1 MPNKQNPSDMSGDIL
16 SQMLGGNSQQRRLL
30 ESIDAKLG
38 QMIQD
43 GRNMSQAN
51 AVNSYGRSSSYSYRN
66 PKYSSFSRMSADSED
81 TFDVSKIEEGVI
93 SELTQSILRSRGL
106 RGMFDSIIQSIAGP
120 VKNSVTNATLDLL
133 DGIEHQMK
141 VASGKAGF
149 SKKFQ
154 GFLSK
159 LADDLGVETKDIK
172 KAIGRELGKK
182 LLGGSDDLKAVTDFW
197 KTFSTKSIDAIKQ
210 TYDNATA
217 MDTVELAQAQKALE
231 SAKSRLESA
240 KKQFADATND
250 GNNSEVKSDS
260 SEATESSKRQKSQ
273 NESRE
278 VNVQESSIKAQVCNI
293 TAQHIDINIDG
304 VNLAEL
310 LKGNKVEAI
319 QRLSRTN
326 SEKTKPTEQLEN
338 LQSNQ
343 SSQDVQ
349 SMLEIS
355 ERDLELQVKP
365 KQKSEPTMPDAP
377 YSDSGRNIPTKNPE
391 ERGIQSILSEMYKEN
406 EELSKVISKLTRGY
420 EMMSPIYTS
429 QSGYDESSPYASFS
443 GTNSDI
449 QYSYQGGLG
458 SINDVS
464 QVVVPT
470 LSNLS
475 GGDTLSMPSL
485 NVSEASALR
494 NTYSQSATSAVASRY
509 GEMIASGDTSGAEK
523 LKLKTLNP
531 LENDVNSADIEV
543 ANAKATKAF
552 TGLESVF
559 DLIKKKAEPL
569 IRSNKFTST
578 AYDGAKRS
586 VKSETSN
593 IFSIFNKASQDGKKK
608 YQEELDKL
616 DDGTLTPDKM
626 SGLNGIISSLTGGA
640 KGATEAGAAMS
651 GMLSG
656 VSGVVSKLGVQGLL
670 AAGAFKLV
678 TGMLKNGFAP
688 AIEGAKKL
696 IDTSSAALNRY
707 HLSQKKNIEYAQ
719 KRLLEDIN
727 TLVSTPFDILRKGA
741 EEWYSAWD
749 NNIRTI
755 NATQGYTK
763 SDLQDLMASF
773 ADRLRT
779 EGLTSVVS
787 ATDITNNLTKVLQS
801 GLSGSIAEE
810 FAYIATK
817 LNAAVPTQD
826 FFGYADTYASIAA
839 NAVRTGMS
847 QTQAIEYANQ
857 QLTAFANNVL
867 YASREVAGGF
877 TTGLKNAESLF
888 KQSVQI
894 AQTGKTYNA
903 SEISGVLTAVSA
915 ITGAI
920 APDLANA
927 MTDAIYKAAVGGNNS
942 EIVALRSLAGVNASN
957 TEFLRELTSNP
968 KAVFSELFS
977 ELAERQTMSADAFME
992 VAEGLSSI
1000 FGISA
1005 ESFARVDF
1013 AYLAQAINSMDT
1025 SSKALIDNMNLLK
1038 SGETT
1043 TNAESMK
1050 MQQINKMILDDGLS
1064 YVLDNEAARA
1074 IQQHMWDEQLARE
1087 LQETEYGVNLHG
1099 AALELLEGIRHA
1111 VDTITTILNPFKL
1124 LGKIGALF
1132 TSSKEDD
1139 ALKEDI
1145 GKILDLGKVGAG
1157 NAQSRYNMTSY
1168 RENLKVVDDL
1178 TTMFGATSSFKSMN
1192 KVTNALDHSSGWIP
1206 GATLEWGEGGYSGST
1221 PIKLNTAPSSK
1232 FAWRSV
1238 GKSQALAAFNSSQAN
1253 YDLQGIE
1260 GIRKIQND
1268 NEIIQDA
1275 TNASTQNLQ
1284 RMLNSMEGFVSRNPS
1299 ASYEDW
1305 LKTSR
1310 SFGIADF
1317 SAVAKESGLTNDQI
1331 SNQYALLQAQQD
1343 MVQKKERQA
1352 KEDQYWE
1359 STEKSLSSVSSSVSN
1374 EGEGGILG
1382 KVAVATNALTSIS
1395 ESYMNVSMKVDSIEI
1410 KMDAIKS
1417 SIDALGTSSISQ
1429 DVMSEILNGVIHIK
1443 EFTSNIYGASHGLD
1457 DNRAK
1462 PTGFDLSIAGW
1473 LQFIYNKLADSID
1486 PTVISIGENTE
1497 SIKERIGQP
1506 GGYQGSRS
1514 DNLEIVQKLDTIANI
1529 LNAKLGNSG
1538 YEIVNGQI
1546 MSSFRSMATAG
1557 TGY

>member
-120 VKNSVTNATLDLL
+120 VKNSVTKATLDLL

-141 VASGKAGF
+141 MASGKAGF

-250 GNNSEVKSDS
+250 GKNSEAKSDS

-304 VNLAEL
+304 ANLAEL

-326 SEKTKPTEQLEN
+326 SEKTKPKEQLED

-343 SSQDVQ
+343 SSQNVQ
-349 SMLEIS
+349 SMVEIS

-365 KQKSEPTMPDAP
+365 KQKSAPTMPDAP
-377 YSDSGRNIPTKNPE
+377 YSNSGRNIPTKNPE
-391 ERGIQSILSEMYKEN
+391 DRSIQSILSEMYKEN

-494 NTYSQSATSAVASRY
+494 NTYSQSVTGVVASRY
-509 GEMIASGDTSGAEK
+509 GELIASGDTSGAEK

-531 LENDVNSADIEV
+531 LEDDVNSAEIEV

-559 DLIKKKAEPL
+559 DSIKKKSEPL

-578 AYDGAKRS
+578 AYDSAKRG

-593 IFSIFNKASQDGKKK
+593 IFSIFNESSQKGKEK
-608 YQEELDKL
+608 YLSELGKL
-616 DDGTLTPDKM
+616 NEGTLSPDKM
-626 SGLNGIISSLTGGA
+626 SGLNGIISSLTG
-640 KGATEAGAAMS
+640 GATEAGAAMS

-656 VSGVVSKLGVQGLL
+656 VSGVISKLGPEGLL
-670 AAGAFKLV
+670 AAGAFKLAVGAFKLV

-894 AQTGKTYNA
+894 AQT
-903 SEISGVLTAVSA
+903 
-915 ITGAI
+915 
-920 APDLANA
+920 
-927 MTDAIYKAAVGGNNS
+927 
-942 EIVALRSLAGVNASN
+942 
-957 TEFLRELTSNP
+957 
-968 KAVFSELFS
+968 
-977 ELAERQTMSADAFME
+977 
-992 VAEGLSSI
+992 
-1000 FGISA
+1000 
-1005 ESFARVDF
+1005 
-1013 AYLAQAINSMDT
+1013 
-1025 SSKALIDNMNLLK
+1025 
-1038 SGETT
+1038 
-1043 TNAESMK
+1043 
-1050 MQQINKMILDDGLS
+1050 
-1064 YVLDNEAARA
+1064 
-1074 IQQHMWDEQLARE
+1074 
-1087 LQETEYGVNLHG
+1087 
-1099 AALELLEGIRHA
+1099 
-1111 VDTITTILNPFKL
+1111 
-1124 LGKIGALF
+1124 
-1132 TSSKEDD
+1132 
-1139 ALKEDI
+1139 
-1145 GKILDLGKVGAG
+1145 
-1157 NAQSRYNMTSY
+1157 
-1168 RENLKVVDDL
+1168 
-1178 TTMFGATSSFKSMN
+1178 
-1192 KVTNALDHSSGWIP
+1192 
-1206 GATLEWGEGGYSGST
+1206 
-1221 PIKLNTAPSSK
+1221 
-1232 FAWRSV
+1232 
-1238 GKSQALAAFNSSQAN
+1238 
-1253 YDLQGIE
+1253 
-1260 GIRKIQND
+1260 
-1268 NEIIQDA
+1268 
-1275 TNASTQNLQ
+1275 
-1284 RMLNSMEGFVSRNPS
+1284 
-1299 ASYEDW
+1299 
-1305 LKTSR
+1305 
-1310 SFGIADF
+1310 
-1317 SAVAKESGLTNDQI
+1317 
-1331 SNQYALLQAQQD
+1331 
-1343 MVQKKERQA
+1343 
-1352 KEDQYWE
+1352 
-1359 STEKSLSSVSSSVSN
+1359 
-1374 EGEGGILG
+1374 
-1382 KVAVATNALTSIS
+1382 
-1395 ESYMNVSMKVDSIEI
+1395 
-1410 KMDAIKS
+1410 
-1417 SIDALGTSSISQ
+1417 
-1429 DVMSEILNGVIHIK
+1429 
-1443 EFTSNIYGASHGLD
+1443 
-1457 DNRAK
+1457 
-1462 PTGFDLSIAGW
+1462 
-1473 LQFIYNKLADSID
+1473 
-1486 PTVISIGENTE
+1486 
-1497 SIKERIGQP
+1497 
-1506 GGYQGSRS
+1506 
-1514 DNLEIVQKLDTIANI
+1514 
-1529 LNAKLGNSG
+1529 
-1538 YEIVNGQI
+1538 
-1546 MSSFRSMATAG
+1546 
-1557 TGY
+1557 